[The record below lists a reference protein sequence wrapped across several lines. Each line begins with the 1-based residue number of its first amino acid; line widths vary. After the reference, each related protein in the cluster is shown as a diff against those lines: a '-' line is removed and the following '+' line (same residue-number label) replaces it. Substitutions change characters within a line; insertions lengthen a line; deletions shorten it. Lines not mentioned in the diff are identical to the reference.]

1 MCSPMFDLPE
11 HFPIEVDAQGRGPA
25 TGDDIDHIE
34 CWCGTKDCDKYLDD
48 NERVIW
54 PGVWE

>member
-1 MCSPMFDLPE
+1 MFDLPE